1 MKTKDREPLARKVL
15 ELALGA
21 GASDAEVVIREGS
34 DFSASVRLQKVESLQ
49 QANYRRLSL
58 RAFHGKRAAVAAT
71 SDFSMEAAEKLVSDA
86 LEIARAAGED
96 PWSGLPS
103 PESYSP
109 KIPGLEV
116 CFPAASELPVEDK
129 IALASVC
136 ERAALE
142 ADPRIVNSEGA
153 EFSDKLVHN
162 LYCNS
167 LGICTAY
174 SKTTVSLSVT
184 PLAESGGSKQRD
196 YWLTTHLDFSKL
208 EPPERVGIEAARRAL
223 RRLGARKIK
232 TCEVPIV
239 LEPLAAASVLKN
251 VSEAVSGTAIVR
263 KASFLVGKLGTTV
276 ASHLVTIRDDALLE
290 GGPGSRPFDAEGIP
304 SKRTTVV
311 RNGVLESYLLD
322 SYSGRK
328 LGLASTGNSNREP
341 NGGPSVG
348 PSNFFLEGGAVSPAE
363 IIASV
368 KRGLIVTEL
377 IGFGADIVSGNYSQ
391 GASGIWIEDGQPA
404 FPVEEVTIA
413 GNLADML
420 LGIEAT
426 GNDLQALGEVFAPT
440 VLIGKMIVSGG

>member
-1 MKTKDREPLARKVL
+1 MKAGDREALARKVL

-34 DFSASVRLQKVESLQ
+34 DFSACVRLQTLESLQ
-49 QANYRRLSL
+49 QANHRRLSL
-58 RAFHGKRAAVAAT
+58 RAFAGKRAAVSST
-71 SDFSMEAAEKLVSDA
+71 SDFSTTAAEKLVSDA
-86 LEIARAAGED
+86 LEMARAAGED
-96 PWSGLPS
+96 PWAGLPS
-103 PESYSP
+103 PESYAP
-109 KIPGLEV
+109 KIPDLEV
-116 CFPAASELPVEDK
+116 CFPAAAELPVEDK
-129 IALASVC
+129 IALASRC
-136 ERAALE
+136 ERAALD
-142 ADPRIVNSEGA
+142 ADPRISNSEGA

-167 LGICTAY
+167 LGICSAY

-196 YWLTTHLDFSKL
+196 YWLTTHLDLSRL
-208 EPPERVGIEAARRAL
+208 EPPDQVGIEAARRTV

-239 LEPLAAASVLKN
+239 LEPLAAASVLKH
-251 VSEAVSGTAIVR
+251 VSEAASGTAVVR
-263 KASFLVGKLGTTV
+263 KASFFVGKLGARV

-304 SKRTTVV
+304 SRNTVV
-311 RNGVLESYLLD
+311 LREGVLESYLLD

-348 PSNFFLEGGAVSPAE
+348 PSNFFLEAGTTSPAE

-368 KRGLIVTEL
+368 RKGLIVTEL

-391 GASGIWIEDGQPA
+391 GASGIWIENGQPA

-413 GNLADML
+413 GNLMDML

-426 GNDLQALGEVFAPT
+426 GSDLKALGEVFAPT
-440 VLIGKMIVSGG
+440 ILIGKMIVSGG

>member
-1 MKTKDREPLARKVL
+1 VKAAGREALAHKVL

-21 GASDAEVVIREGS
+21 GATEAEVVIREGS
-34 DFSASVRLQKVESLQ
+34 DFSASVRLQKLENLQ

-58 RAFHGKRAAVAAT
+58 RAFDGKRAAVSAT
-71 SDFSMEAAEKLVSDA
+71 SDFSMIAAGKLVSDA
-86 LEIARAAGED
+86 LEMARAAGED
-96 PWSGLPS
+96 PWAGLPS
-103 PESYSP
+103 LESYAP
-109 KIPGLEV
+109 KIPDLQV
-116 CFPAASELPVEDK
+116 CFPLASELPVEDK
-129 IALASVC
+129 IALASKC

-142 ADPRIVNSEGA
+142 ADPRIINSEGA
-153 EFSDKLVHN
+153 EFSDKLVHT
-162 LYCNS
+162 LYCSS
-167 LGICTAY
+167 LGIRSAY

-184 PLAESGGSKQRD
+184 PLAEWGGSKQRD
-196 YWLTTHLDFSKL
+196 YWLTTHLDLAKL
-208 EPPERVGIEAARRAL
+208 EPPDQVGIEAARRTL

-239 LEPLAAASVLKN
+239 LEPLAAAAVLKH

-263 KASFLVGKLGTTV
+263 KASFFVGKLGARV
-276 ASHLVTIRDDALLE
+276 ASHLVTIRDDALLD

-304 SKRTTVV
+304 SKSTVV
-311 RNGVLESYLLD
+311 VREGVLEGYLLD

-328 LGLASTGNSNREP
+328 LGFSSTGNSNREP

-348 PSNFFLEGGAVSPAE
+348 PTNFFLEGGTASPAE

-391 GASGIWIEDGQPA
+391 GASGIWIEDGQPS

-413 GNLADML
+413 GNLMDML

-426 GNDLQALGEVFAPT
+426 GNDLRALGEVFAPT

>member
-1 MKTKDREPLARKVL
+1 
-15 ELALGA
+15 
-21 GASDAEVVIREGS
+21 
-34 DFSASVRLQKVESLQ
+34 
-49 QANYRRLSL
+49 
-58 RAFHGKRAAVAAT
+58 
-71 SDFSMEAAEKLVSDA
+71 
-86 LEIARAAGED
+86 
-96 PWSGLPS
+96 
-103 PESYSP
+103 
-109 KIPGLEV
+109 
-116 CFPAASELPVEDK
+116 
-129 IALASVC
+129 
-136 ERAALE
+136 
-142 ADPRIVNSEGA
+142 
-153 EFSDKLVHN
+153 
-162 LYCNS
+162 
-167 LGICTAY
+167 
-174 SKTTVSLSVT
+174 
-184 PLAESGGSKQRD
+184 
-196 YWLTTHLDFSKL
+196 
-208 EPPERVGIEAARRAL
+208 
-223 RRLGARKIK
+223 
-232 TCEVPIV
+232 VPIV
-239 LEPLAAASVLKN
+239 LEPLAAASILKN

-413 GNLADML
+413 GSLTDML

>member
-1 MKTKDREPLARKVL
+1 VRTEDRETLARKVL

-34 DFSASVRLQKVESLQ
+34 DFSAVVRLQKVESLQ

-58 RAFHGKRAAVAAT
+58 RAFDGKRAAVAAT
-71 SDFSMEAAEKLVSDA
+71 SDFSTAAAGKVVSDA
-86 LEIARAAGED
+86 LEMARAAGDD
-96 PWSGLPS
+96 PWAGLPS
-103 PESYSP
+103 PEAYSSRMP
-109 KIPGLEV
+109 DLQV

-129 IALASVC
+129 IALASTC

-167 LGICTAY
+167 LGVCSAY
-174 SKTTVSLSVT
+174 SKTTVSLNVT
-184 PLAESGGSKQRD
+184 PLAESGGSRQRD

-208 EPPERVGIEAARRAL
+208 EPPERVGIEAARRTL

-239 LEPLAAASVLKN
+239 LEPLAAALVLKH
-251 VSEAVSGTAIVR
+251 VSEAVAGTALVR
-263 KASFLVGKLGTTV
+263 KASFLVGKLGARI
-276 ASHLVTIRDDALLE
+276 ASRLVTIRDNALLE

-304 SKRTTVV
+304 SKSTMVV
-311 RNGVLESYLLD
+311 HEGVLESYLLD
-322 SYSGRK
+322 SYSGRR
-328 LGLASTGNSNREP
+328 LGLESTGNSNREP

-348 PSNFFLEGGAVSPAE
+348 PSNFFLEGGTAHPAE
-363 IIASV
+363 IIASI
-368 KRGLIVTEL
+368 KKGLIVTEL

-413 GNLADML
+413 GNLTDML

-426 GNDLQALGEVFAPT
+426 GNDLRALGEVFAPT
-440 VLIGKMIVSGG
+440 VLIGKMTVSGG